1 MEGDADERRGRI
13 VFGSIIFNSKGIFSF
28 TERIYI

>member
-1 MEGDADERRGRI
+1 MEEDADERRGRI
-13 VFGSIIFNSKGIFSF
+13 IFRSIVFNSKGIFSF